1 MNPEAFLNLA
11 NSILQLVNK
20 IVDSQPPEVQKQM
33 WEWYVEDINW
43 WRKHLGIDK
52 QLCGW
57 E

>member
-52 QLCGW
+52 Q
-57 E
+57 